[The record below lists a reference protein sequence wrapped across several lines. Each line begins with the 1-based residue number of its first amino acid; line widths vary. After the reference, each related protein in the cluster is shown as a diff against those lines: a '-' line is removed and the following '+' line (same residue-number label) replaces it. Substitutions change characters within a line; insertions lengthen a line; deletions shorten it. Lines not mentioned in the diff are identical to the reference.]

1 MLDINFI
8 RENQERVKESIKN
21 RGKVDIDIDEL
32 LKIDETR
39 RGLILDRD
47 SLRAQKNKISEEVS
61 QKQILPVGRQDDER
75 DKAIV
80 EASEIK
86 EKLKVVET
94 NLNKVEEEFKDKV
107 LLVPN
112 VTSPKMPVGK
122 DESENVV
129 LRKWGEPKKFDFEI
143 KDHVDLGKS
152 LDIIDIEKATEVSG
166 SRFYYLKNDAVLL
179 QFALIN
185 FVIKTLINENILKDL
200 AKKVGNPYFKA
211 FVPVL
216 PPVMIKPEVMK
227 KMDRLDPIDERF
239 ELKKDPL
246 ILVGS
251 AEHTLGPYHMNEILD
266 KKVLPI
272 RYIGYSTSFRREA
285 GSYGKDTRG
294 IIRVHQ
300 FDKLEMETLVPKEF
314 GEVEQDFIVSIQEY
328 LVQQLE
334 IPYQVIQI
342 CTGDAGKPDYNQI
355 DINCWIPSQNKY
367 RETHTSDYM
376 TNYQSRRLNTRYR
389 DGNEVEYV
397 HMNDATAFAIGR
409 TLVAI
414 LENNQQKDGSVLIPK
429 VLQEYVGKDI
439 IKLK

>member
-8 RENQERVKESIKN
+8 RENSEKVKESIKN
-21 RGKVDIDIDEL
+21 RGKVAIDIEEL
-32 LKIDETR
+32 LKLDETR
-39 RGLILDRD
+39 RRLILDRD
-47 SLRAQKNKISEEVS
+47 SLRAQKNKISDEVS
-61 QKQILPVGRQDDER
+61 KKQNDER

-185 FVIKTLINENILKDL
+185 FVIKTLANENILKDL

-211 FVPVL
+211 CSRIAP
-216 PPVMIKPEVMK
+216 
-227 KMDRLDPIDERF
+227 
-239 ELKKDPL
+239 
-246 ILVGS
+246 S
-251 AEHTLGPYHMNEILD
+251 ND
-266 KKVLPI
+266 KT
-272 RYIGYSTSFRREA
+272 R
-285 GSYGKDTRG
+285 SY
-294 IIRVHQ
+294 
-300 FDKLEMETLVPKEF
+300 E
-314 GEVEQDFIVSIQEY
+314 
-328 LVQQLE
+328 
-334 IPYQVIQI
+334 
-342 CTGDAGKPDYNQI
+342 
-355 DINCWIPSQNKY
+355 
-367 RETHTSDYM
+367 
-376 TNYQSRRLNTRYR
+376 
-389 DGNEVEYV
+389 
-397 HMNDATAFAIGR
+397 
-409 TLVAI
+409 
-414 LENNQQKDGSVLIPK
+414 ENG
-429 VLQEYVGKDI
+429 
-439 IKLK
+439 